1 MSIVTDSSGERPAN
15 VYAIH
20 KLFKADAELETLYS
34 ANKGNYKALKEA
46 LIEEIEAFVAPMR
59 ERRENYAKDL
69 DSVKKVLEEGSEK
82 AREMAEKKMTAVREK
97 VGVTI

>member
-1 MSIVTDSSGERPAN
+1 MLRFSDMER
-15 VYAIH
+15 
-20 KLFKADAELETLYS
+20 T
-34 ANKGNYKALKEA
+34 

-59 ERRENYAKDL
+59 ERRDNYAKDL
-69 DSVKKVLEEGSEK
+69 DAVKKVLEEGSGR